1 MFLEFKGFFLSVS
14 FTLSF
19 RIISIF
25 FNSFFFEEFVHIN
38 GIFRGLQEF
47 LVKNWRVRELFLEF
61 FFKFE

>member
-47 LVKNWRVRELFLEF
+47 LVKNWRVRELFLDF
-61 FFKFE
+61 F